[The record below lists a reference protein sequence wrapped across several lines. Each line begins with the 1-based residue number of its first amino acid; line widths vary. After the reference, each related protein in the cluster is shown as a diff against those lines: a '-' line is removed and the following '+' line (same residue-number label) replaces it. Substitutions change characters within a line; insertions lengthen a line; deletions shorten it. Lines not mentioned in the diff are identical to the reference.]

1 MPRMAMAI
9 AEPAMTFL
17 RPTRSDRAP
26 MNGMAMQMTTRL
38 QAVTRRASPMVKFS
52 CLPLR
57 NVGM

>member
-1 MPRMAMAI
+1 MAM

-17 RPTRSDRAP
+17 RPMRSESAP
-26 MNGMAMQMTTRL
+26 MKGMAMQMTTRL
-38 QAVTRRASPMVKFS
+38 QAVTSSASPMVKLS